1 MLSLLCTTFTLG
13 CGTDPVHDRA
23 VEELGAEDPRVPPG
37 PLHRPGQP
45 CGVCHGGAGP
55 AKGTF
60 ILSGTIF
67 ATSGSGEVLPAAT
80 VRFID
85 WVGAQGSTVTNC
97 AGNFF
102 VRTDGPAP
110 KWPLWLRVEQ
120 NGIVADMQSAIF
132 REGSCNT
139 CHGGASPRTAAPV
152 YLSEQPFAR
161 TDAGCP

>member
-1 MLSLLCTTFTLG
+1 MFTVG
-13 CGTDPVHDRA
+13 CGADPVHERA
-23 VEELGAEDPRVPPG
+23 VQELGPENPNIDPG

-60 ILSGTIF
+60 ILSGTVF
-67 ATSGSGEVLPAAT
+67 ATPAGEEVLPGAT

-102 VRTDGPAP
+102 VRADAPAP

-120 NGIVADMQSAIF
+120 NGIASEMQSAVF
-132 REGSCNT
+132 RDGSCNT
-139 CHGGASPRTAAPV
+139 CHKIAPTPNSTGRV